1 MMDQTE
7 RTRVLS
13 DLVKINSVNGN
24 ELEVANYLRRLF
36 EQHGLTA
43 DVQPLRRAAGQPDC
57 RGGRR

>member
-24 ELEVANYLRRLF
+24 ELEVANPI
-36 EQHGLTA
+36 TC
-43 DVQPLRRAAGQPDC
+43 AAC
-57 RGGRR
+57 LNNFWVTFSVYVS

>member
-1 MMDQTE
+1 MMDQIE

-24 ELEVANYLRRLF
+24 ELEVANYLRRVF

-43 DVQPLRRAAGQPDC
+43 DVQVHNLSLSEDGVGSLA
-57 RGGRR
+57 

>member
-36 EQHGLTA
+36 E
-43 DVQPLRRAAGQPDC
+43 
-57 RGGRR
+57 